1 MLTELCG
8 YLKNWFVTE
17 RFYGDFVVSGNSI
30 TRADGTELPIQKGQH
45 FCIVGSIFNDGVYC
59 NNEELT
65 LHSEGFNGAVWAMA
79 IPREVFDLAKDIKAW
94 RDKYEG
100 SDSVAMSP
108 YNSES
113 FGGYSYSK
121 SNGNTADGNGASW
134 QSIFRNRLNRYRKV

>member
-17 RFYGDFVVSGNSI
+17 RFYGDFVVSGDSI

-59 NNEELT
+59 NSEELT
-65 LHSEGFNGAVWAMA
+65 LHPEGFNGAVWAMA
-79 IPREVFDLAKDIKAW
+79 IPEDVLVLAKDIKAW

-100 SDSVAMSP
+100 IDSSMLSP

-113 FGGYSYSK
+113 YGGYSYSK
-121 SNGNTADGNGASW
+121 SNNADGTGASW
-134 QSIFRNRLNRYRKV
+134 QSVFSNRLKRYRKV